1 LNNTPSL
8 RTFADEK
15 EHLEEMAKL
24 SEEIAEAAR
33 ESQMDLRREC
43 DEYIV
48 RLSEVGIWYI
58 FDQIFL
64 EKQ

>member
-1 LNNTPSL
+1 
-8 RTFADEK
+8 
-15 EHLEEMAKL
+15 MAKL